1 MDLKT
6 NFGKQLQQLRT
17 HANLTQSQLAEA
29 CDVSI
34 DTISNIERGIHGPR
48 FELLERLAI
57 SLDVTIDTLFTFPNR
72 QKEQ

>member
-17 HANLTQSQLAEA
+17 HADLTQSQLAEA

-48 FELLERLAI
+48 FELLERLAN
-57 SLDVTIDTLFTFPNR
+57 SLNIPVYALFTFPNR
-72 QKEQ
+72 

>member
-6 NFGKQLQQLRT
+6 NFGKQLQQLRLN
-17 HANLTQSQLAEA
+17 ADLTQSQLAEV

-48 FELLERLAI
+48 FELLERLAS
-57 SLDVTIDTLFTFPNR
+57 SLNVPIYVLFTFPNR
-72 QKEQ
+72 

>member
-6 NFGKQLQQLRT
+6 NFGKQLKQLRIN
-17 HANLTQSQLAEA
+17 ADLTQSQLAEA

-48 FELLERLAI
+48 FELLERLTI
-57 SLDVTIDTLFTFPNR
+57 SLNIPAYALFTFPNR
-72 QKEQ
+72 

>member
-6 NFGKQLQQLRT
+6 NFGKQLKQLRLG
-17 HANLTQSQLAEA
+17 AKLTQAQLAEA

-34 DTISNIERGIHGPR
+34 DTISNIERGIHGPQ

-57 SLDVTIDTLFTFPNR
+57 SLHLPVCQLFTFPN
-72 QKEQ
+72 Q